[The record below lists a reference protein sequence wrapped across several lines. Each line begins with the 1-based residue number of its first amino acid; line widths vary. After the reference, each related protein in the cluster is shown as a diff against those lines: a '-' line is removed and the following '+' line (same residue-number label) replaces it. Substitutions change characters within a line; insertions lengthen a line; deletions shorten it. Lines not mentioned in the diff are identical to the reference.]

1 MKSINR
7 ILQLIF
13 GAAGLAISLAG
24 ALLVG
29 AEQLSFTGSTI
40 WPLPGLVLLDWA
52 GLGVAGFLG
61 LLSEGNPKAPYYL
74 NIIWFVIGA
83 QMPLVV
89 LGAFSI
95 GAMVLLSLIAFLV
108 AALLASAQIPVGWLG
123 YGKYLLVG
131 MLANL
136 VVLLLLI
143 SFGRG
148 FI

>member
-1 MKSINR
+1 MKSIKR
-7 ILQLIF
+7 ILQWIF
-13 GAAGLAISLAG
+13 GAAGLGISLAG

-29 AEQLSFTGSTI
+29 AERLSFTGSTI

-52 GLGVAGFLG
+52 GLGVAGLLG
-61 LLSEGNPKAPYYL
+61 LLSEGNPKHPYNL

-108 AALLASAQIPVGWLG
+108 AALLA
-123 YGKYLLVG
+123 
-131 MLANL
+131 
-136 VVLLLLI
+136 
-143 SFGRG
+143 
-148 FI
+148 